1 MEPNLSIATCVV
13 GFRRKAAHLVPKSL
27 IGGELSYLFGEG
39 KVVLM
44 NPRNGITLQQNIE
57 QALDNGII
65 AIIPIPSD
73 EGQATRWQCVL
84 VDKSKTNRT
93 VFSLTYSQIYK
104 WKDFDQKELV
114 FLTENRPMRR
124 YLYFRFI
131 VTYLFAKEAGFI
143 KQVET
148 KQPFWASPGRTSAD
162 QLSCL
167 SRAQFRESISRSRC
181 MKAKHLNPMM
191 QLVQWEKTISRSS
204 YNYS

>member
-167 SRAQFRESISRSRC
+167 
-181 MKAKHLNPMM
+181 
-191 QLVQWEKTISRSS
+191 
-204 YNYS
+204 